1 MIPTGENEI
10 ENTIIITDGNYL
22 NPSIESVVKINF
34 DNENDIFVV
43 REAIYDSKAG
53 LHPLFDEIVR
63 MYEEKVAFIEYSRR
77 DSELL
82 NEDSSEV
89 RREKAFGREDYR
101 SNPTKWNRA
110 GSTGK
115 DKSFSFN
122 NNINNEE
129 QAGDGLFLMPENRN
143 KTECGAG
150 WRYDAFVKRCVVYI
164 LTYIKKV
171 KSGGIF
177 MKLNVGTK
185 IQNTLGT

>member
-43 REAIYDSKAG
+43 REAIYDSEAG

-63 MYEEKVAFIEYSRR
+63 MYEEKGAFIEYSRR

-101 SNPTKWNRA
+101 SNPTKWNGT

-115 DKSFSFN
+115 GKSFSFN
-122 NNINNEE
+122 NRINNEE
-129 QAGDGLFLMPENRN
+129 QAGNGLFFYARKQELNGVRDGLE
-143 KTECGAG
+143 
-150 WRYDAFVKRCVVYI
+150 I
-164 LTYIKKV
+164 
-171 KSGGIF
+171 
-177 MKLNVGTK
+177 
-185 IQNTLGT
+185 